1 MLNLQQNRK
10 NALDKILEIF
20 VNCKQSTHQVTFL
33 FTNEKSYFFQ
43 FYPTDLVN
51 TKTTIPSGSVNSA
64 RYIPRRFAFRV
75 MQPLFF
81 GRYSSNSSYHTLRVF
96 LQAPDFCCSCYV
108 LGRSSDNFSST
119 LNANNF

>member
-1 MLNLQQNRK
+1 MKPSYIQIPRKRRTLACYSLLVGRKIIFMLNLQQNRK

-33 FTNEKSYFFQ
+33 FTNEKSYFFH

-64 RYIPRRFAFRV
+64 RYIPQRFAFWK
-75 MQPLFF
+75 FNH
-81 GRYSSNSSYHTLRVF
+81 YSSGDI
-96 LQAPDFCCSCYV
+96 LQIAV
-108 LGRSSDNFSST
+108 IIR
-119 LNANNF
+119 